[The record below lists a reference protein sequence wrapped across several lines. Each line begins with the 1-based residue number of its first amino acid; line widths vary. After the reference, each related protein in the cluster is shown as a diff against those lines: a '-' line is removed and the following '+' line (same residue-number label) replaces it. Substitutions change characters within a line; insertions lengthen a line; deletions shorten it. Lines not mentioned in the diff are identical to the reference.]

1 MSKFFSRKIGSRSR
15 GSIAS
20 AQYFLEWAAML
31 TILFIIVQLAGLR
44 EFTSV
49 LNGTIGSTSLSW
61 QTASFLGAAYIFV
74 YLGFV
79 LGVPILILG
88 AGILKLWQRSIASKK
103 LPDEPGSNTAKS
115 GRHDERKQLA

>member
-1 MSKFFSRKIGSRSR
+1 MSKLFSRRSGARNR

-20 AQYFLEWAAML
+20 PKYLLEWAVML
-31 TILFIIVQLAGLR
+31 TILFIVVQLAGLR

-74 YLGFV
+74 YLAFV
-79 LGVPILILG
+79 LGVPILILP
-88 AGILKLWQRSIASKK
+88 AAILKLWQRAVATKDAIH
-103 LPDEPGSNTAKS
+103 EPRANTEKN
-115 GRHDERKQLA
+115 

>member
-1 MSKFFSRKIGSRSR
+1 MSKFFTRGFKPRSRRSIGSP
-15 GSIAS
+15 
-20 AQYFLEWAAML
+20 QYLLEWAAML
-31 TILFIIVQLAGLR
+31 TILFVVVKLAGLR

-79 LGVPILILG
+79 LGVPILILA
-88 AGILKLWQRSIASKK
+88 AGILKLWGKVVATKGAV
-103 LPDEPGSNTAKS
+103 DEPRADAEEN
-115 GRHDERKQLA
+115 

>member
-1 MSKFFSRKIGSRSR
+1 MSRFFPQRTSRRMR

-20 AQYFLEWAAML
+20 PLYLLEWAAML
-31 TILFIIVQLAGLR
+31 TILFVIVQLAGLR

-49 LNGTIGSTSLSW
+49 LNGTVGSTHLSW

-79 LGVPILILG
+79 LVAPILLLA
-88 AGILKLWQRSIASKK
+88 AGILKIWQRIVATKEV
-103 LPDEPGSNTAKS
+103 PDEPRANAEKN
-115 GRHDERKQLA
+115 

>member
-1 MSKFFSRKIGSRSR
+1 MKTFFPKRTGTRTR

-20 AQYFLEWAAML
+20 PRYLLEWAAML
-31 TILFIIVQLAGLR
+31 TILFVIVQLAGLR

-49 LNGTIGSTSLSW
+49 LNGTIGSTHLSW

-79 LGVPILILG
+79 IVVPILILA
-88 AGILKLWQRSIASKK
+88 AGILKIWQRIVATKEM
-103 LPDEPGSNTAKS
+103 PDESQANAEKN
-115 GRHDERKQLA
+115 

>member
-1 MSKFFSRKIGSRSR
+1 MNKFFFKRTSRSTR

-20 AQYFLEWAAML
+20 PRYLLEWAAML
-31 TILFIIVQLAGLR
+31 TILFVIMQVAGLR

-49 LNGTIGSTSLSW
+49 LNGTIGSTHLSW

-79 LGVPILILG
+79 IVVPILILA
-88 AGILKLWQRSIASKK
+88 AGILKIWKRMVATKEM
-103 LPDEPGSNTAKS
+103 PDESRASVEKN
-115 GRHDERKQLA
+115 

>member
-1 MSKFFSRKIGSRSR
+1 MSKFFTRGFKPRSQR
-15 GSIAS
+15 TFAS
-20 AQYFLEWAAML
+20 PQYLLEWAAML
-31 TILFIIVQLAGLR
+31 TILFIVVQLAGLR

-79 LGVPILILG
+79 LGVPILILA
-88 AGILKLWQRSIASKK
+88 AGILKIWQRIAATKQLSDESRTNASK
-103 LPDEPGSNTAKS
+103 S
-115 GRHDERKQLA
+115 